1 MTEHRKAPIELP
13 PRVDFSLEEAMQPE
27 QLQHLL
33 RQFGNLSGAVVTR
46 KTELQPWMLTIEGAL
61 FIYGEAHFWETE
73 IDIRD
78 IEGADNFLTL
88 VNSLNASFEAAASK
102 AGRQL
107 S

>member
-1 MTEHRKAPIELP
+1 MTQDVPRIFELP
-13 PRVDFSLEEAMQPE
+13 SFVNLQLKEALQPE

-46 KTELQPWMLTIEGAL
+46 KTELEPWRFTIEGAL

-88 VNSLNASFEAAASK
+88 VNGLNASFEAAAKK